1 VQSEALPPWEVES
14 RLPRHPKTIA
24 GIQHRA
30 RIAETLKP
38 LLVSGTIL
46 PTNRQIAAMLG
57 LSCPQNAGL
66 HYAAV
71 LDGLGVETEL
81 RRVTVR
87 VVA

>member
-1 VQSEALPPWEVES
+1 MSKEPLAAWEVES

-30 RIAETLKP
+30 RIAEMLQP
-38 LLVSGTIL
+38 LLVSGTML

>member
-1 VQSEALPPWEVES
+1 MSKEPLAAWEVGS

-24 GIQHRA
+24 GVQHRA
-30 RIAETLKP
+30 RIADAIKP

>member
-1 VQSEALPPWEVES
+1 VQSEALPLWEVES

-24 GIQHRA
+24 GVQHRA
-30 RIAETLKP
+30 RIAEMLQP
-38 LLVSGTIL
+38 LLVSGTML
-46 PTNRQIAAMLG
+46 PTEKQIAAMLG
-57 LSCPQNAGL
+57 LRDQGNAGR

-71 LDGLGVETEL
+71 LGSLDIAWEW